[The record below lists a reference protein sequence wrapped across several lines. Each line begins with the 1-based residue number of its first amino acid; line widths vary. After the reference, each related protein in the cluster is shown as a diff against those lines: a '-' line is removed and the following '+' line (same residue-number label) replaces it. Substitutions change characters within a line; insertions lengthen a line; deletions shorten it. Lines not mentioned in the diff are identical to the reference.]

1 MDSPDHVAL
10 STVPALVLLAL
21 GCTWS
26 RWPIGWQ
33 EVPATALSLGLA
45 LLMLLIMVAAM
56 YGANVEL
63 LQTLAPEALIVVPV
77 FCYLAGIFQFSR
89 RCGVSTKRLVLLALI
104 GVAPGYHLLG
114 FTLINSACGF
124 QSAGC

>member
-1 MDSPDHVAL
+1 MDSPANVAL

-33 EVPATALSLGLA
+33 EVPATALSLGVA
-45 LLMLLIMVAAM
+45 LFMLLVMVAAM
-56 YGANVEL
+56 YGAEVEL
-63 LQTLAPEALIVVPV
+63 LHSMPPEALIVVPV
-77 FCYLAGIFQFSR
+77 LCYFAGIVLFSR
-89 RCGVSTKRLVLLALI
+89 RVGVSTKRLIPLVLI
-104 GVAPGYHLLG
+104 GLAPGYYLLG
-114 FTLINSACGF
+114 FTLVSSACGF